1 MKSMKSNEELQLDVQ
16 DAIKWQPLLKAAEI
30 GVTAKDGIVTLS
42 GTVNSFTKKMEAEN
56 AAKSVIGVKAVVEEI
71 DVDFVIDLLR
81 NDDLVWSADFDAIRL
96 PLADVLLSMVVALNA
111 ASEMVAVIGSEYPNE

>member
-1 MKSMKSNEELQLDVQ
+1 L
-16 DAIKWQPLLKAAEI
+16 
-30 GVTAKDGIVTLS
+30 AK
-42 GTVNSFTKKMEAEN
+42 
-56 AAKSVIGVKAVVEEI
+56 EI

>member
-1 MKSMKSNEELQLDVQ
+1 M
-16 DAIKWQPLLKAAEI
+16 
-30 GVTAKDGIVTLS
+30 AK
-42 GTVNSFTKKMEAEN
+42 
-56 AAKSVIGVKAVVEEI
+56 EI

>member
-1 MKSMKSNEELQLDVQ
+1 L
-16 DAIKWQPLLKAAEI
+16 AEP
-30 GVTAKDGIVTLS
+30 
-42 GTVNSFTKKMEAEN
+42 
-56 AAKSVIGVKAVVEEI
+56 I

>member
-1 MKSMKSNEELQLDVQ
+1 M
-16 DAIKWQPLLKAAEI
+16 AEP
-30 GVTAKDGIVTLS
+30 
-42 GTVNSFTKKMEAEN
+42 
-56 AAKSVIGVKAVVEEI
+56 I

>member
-1 MKSMKSNEELQLDVQ
+1 M
-16 DAIKWQPLLKAAEI
+16 AEP
-30 GVTAKDGIVTLS
+30 
-42 GTVNSFTKKMEAEN
+42 
-56 AAKSVIGVKAVVEEI
+56 I

-111 ASEMVAVIGSEYPNE
+111 ASEMVAVIGSEYPNG